1 MDIKAFQ
8 TETENSDTGGLQI
21 EVYAGSVSSP
31 VAGASVRVLGERGE
45 SFSLETDI
53 SGQTAVVYL
62 ETPPK
67 YFSEEPTGLMPYSTA
82 EITIT
87 KEGLGSEEASGVQI
101 LPDNIAL
108 LRVFLGAEGSES
120 EIVITPS
127 PLYEPREERIFEE
140 EVKPIN
146 SLTGFVV
153 LDRVVIP
160 EYIVVHDGS
169 ASDDSAPNYY
179 IPYKDY
185 IKNVASSEV
194 YSTWEPN
201 AIRANV
207 LAIISFTL
215 NRVFTEWY
223 RSKGKNFTI
232 TSSTATDHYF
242 VYGRNIF
249 VEISQIVDELFSTY
263 IIREG
268 NRQPLLAQYCDG
280 RNVSCPGWMTQ
291 WGSQYLAQQGYSAIE
306 ILRYFYGD
314 DIYLTTAEKVDGVPY
329 SYPGEVLTIDSQGQ
343 AVETVQIQLNRIS
356 RTYSAIRT
364 LTPDGVYGP
373 ATAEAVTAFQ
383 EIFNLNPSGAVD
395 YATWYQISQ
404 IYVAVEKLA

>member
-1 MDIKAFQ
+1 FEMFLLFQ
-8 TETENSDTGGLQI
+8 VSTLRGLYQ
-21 EVYAGSVSSP
+21 
-31 VAGASVRVLGERGE
+31 GAE
-45 SFSLETDI
+45 
-53 SGQTAVVYL
+53 
-62 ETPPK
+62 
-67 YFSEEPTGLMPYSTA
+67 
-82 EITIT
+82 
-87 KEGLGSEEASGVQI
+87 GVQI
-101 LPDNIAL
+101 LPDNTAL
-108 LRVFLGAEGSES
+108 LRVYLEGAGTENEV
-120 EIVITPS
+120 VITPL
-127 PLYEPREERIFEE
+127 PFYQPGEARIFEE
-140 EVKPIN
+140 EIKPIN

-169 ASDDSAPNYY
+169 PNDDSAPNYY

-232 TSSTATDHYF
+232 TSSTAVDHYF

-306 ILRYFYGD
+306 ILRYYYGD
-314 DIYLTTAEKVDGVPY
+314 DIYLATAEKVDGVPY
-329 SYPGEVLTIDSQGQ
+329 SFPGEVLTIGSQGQ

-356 RTYSAIRT
+356 RTYSAINT
-364 LTPDGVYGP
+364 LTPDGIYGA
-373 ATAEAVTAFQ
+373 ATAESVRKFQ
-383 EIFNLNPSGAVD
+383 EIFNLNTSGAVD

>member
-8 TETENSDTGGLQI
+8 TEIENSGTGGLQV
-21 EVYAGSVSSP
+21 EVYDGSAAVP
-31 VAGASVRVLGERGE
+31 VANAAVRVLGEKGE

-53 SGQTAVVYL
+53 SGQTPVVYL

-82 EITIT
+82 EITVT
-87 KEGLGSEEASGVQI
+87 KEGLSTEIAEGVQI
-101 LPDNIAL
+101 LPDNVAL
-108 LRVFLGAEGSES
+108 LRVYLGAEGT
-120 EIVITPS
+120 VKTVDITPS
-127 PLYEPREERIFEE
+127 PLYEPREPRIFEE
-140 EVKPIN
+140 ETKPIN

-169 ASDDSAPNYY
+169 PNDDSAPNYY

-223 RSKGKNFTI
+223 RSKGKNYTI
-232 TSSTATDHYF
+232 TSSTAADHYF
-242 VYGRNIF
+242 VYGRNIY

-263 IIREG
+263 IVREG
-268 NRQPLLAQYCDG
+268 SRQPLLAQYCDG

-291 WGSQYLAQQGYSAIE
+291 WGSQYLAQQGYSPIE

-329 SYPGEVLTIDSQGQ
+329 SYPGEVLTTGSEGQ
-343 AVETVQIQLNRIS
+343 AVETIQILLNRIS
-356 RTYSAIRT
+356 RTYSALNT
-364 LTPDGVYGP
+364 VTPDGIYGP
-373 ATAEAVTAFQ
+373 ATAETVRTFQ
-383 EIFNLNPSGAVD
+383 EIFNLSQTGSVD

-404 IYVAVEKLA
+404 IYVAVAKLA